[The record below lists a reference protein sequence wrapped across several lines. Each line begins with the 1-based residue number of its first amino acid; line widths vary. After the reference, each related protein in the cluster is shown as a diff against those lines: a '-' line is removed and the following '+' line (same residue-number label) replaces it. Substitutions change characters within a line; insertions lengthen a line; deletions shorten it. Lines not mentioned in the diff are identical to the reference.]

1 MEGNRLCKFRANSH
15 VLSLLYTHL
24 AHTDCLN
31 ETCDALRVHESE
43 FMRTCGATPPARNVT
58 PETASFAS

>member
-1 MEGNRLCKFRANSH
+1 